1 VAVLFDVTVGVVVG
15 ITGFVGSCF
24 LKNAA
29 VDVGLTLSLVV
40 RRIGDVGNGDGE
52 ASALVLKRLK
62 REGGCP
68 LDCGSCRYLSVTL
81 V

>member
-1 VAVLFDVTVGVVVG
+1 VLIDVTVGVFVG

-24 LKNAA
+24 LKNAD

-40 RRIGDVGNGDGE
+40 RRIGGDGNGDGE
-52 ASALVLKRLK
+52 AGALVLKRLK
-62 REGGCP
+62 REGGCR
-68 LDCGSCRYLSVTL
+68 LDCGICPYLSVTL